1 MDQTQ
6 YTLLFCRSWGLGID
20 DPRAGG
26 DCATELH
33 SRKIAPML
41 IAADGGSS
49 AIEREFLGNGT
60 LVEALGVD
68 EEPAAEAG

>member
-1 MDQTQ
+1 
-6 YTLLFCRSWGLGID
+6 
-20 DPRAGG
+20 
-26 DCATELH
+26 
-33 SRKIAPML
+33 ML